1 MNKLILLAFFSAT
14 ILSSSGQP
22 PSSNTSPFELPAA
35 TASEGSVYDLD
46 SEWLD
51 QNGKKIK
58 LSELKGNIRILAMGY
73 TSCKF
78 ACPRILANI
87 QRIERALIEK
97 NTDLSHV
104 TFSFISIDPET
115 DTPERLKELEKNYQ
129 LDPKHWTLLTGD
141 EDGVLELA
149 VALGMKYRKT
159 STLDFAHSNIITILA
174 ADGTLLQQTTGL
186 DADLSKPLDAIQNA
200 ISSISKNTPKP

>member
-1 MNKLILLAFFSAT
+1 MTKLIIFAFFSAT
-14 ILSSSGQP
+14 ALSCFGQSPASS
-22 PSSNTSPFELPAA
+22 SPFELPAA
-35 TASEGSVYDLD
+35 AAIEGSVYELD
-46 SEWLD
+46 SEWRD
-51 QNGKKIK
+51 QNGNKIK
-58 LSELKGNIRILAMGY
+58 LADLKGTIRVLAMGY

-78 ACPRILANI
+78 ACPRIIANI

-97 NTDLSHV
+97 NTNLKQV

-129 LDPKHWTLLTGD
+129 LDPKRWTLLTGD

-174 ADGTLLQQTTGL
+174 PDGTLLHQTTGL
-186 DADLSKPLDAIQNA
+186 EADLSKPLDAIQNA
-200 ISSISKNTPKP
+200 ITAMNKNTR